1 MIWYV
6 GFPYAEKLFASLFS
20 NYVGGFPKSDGFF
33 LWIEYTKR

>member
-6 GFPYAEKLFASLFS
+6 GFPYAEKLFASL
-20 NYVGGFPKSDGFF
+20 VGGFPKSDGFF